1 MHNASSPSCT
11 PRSCGSSPLQD
22 RSPTKKWPQMFST
35 SSGHIASCAQAA
47 LQLLPS
53 PSPTLRIRCHIRG
66 YSRYR
71 HWHRRGRRLQLWCHS
86 QPSLRERRKRR
97 TAIAQLGPDAFLPV
111 SSLHSGMT
119 NNLVFTRTSTGRTRL
134 QSPCEGHNMF
144 SLACQK
150 GARLSTLRR
159 PLRFSL
165 SPLLP
170 GDISPDRPHSSSLSL
185 SLSCLLLLIRI
196 SIIRQARCATGGNRE
211 R

>member
-111 SSLHSGMT
+111 VRVC
-119 NNLVFTRTSTGRTRL
+119 NLR
-134 QSPCEGHNMF
+134 
-144 SLACQK
+144 
-150 GARLSTLRR
+150 ARDIICF
-159 PLRFSL
+159 PLRAKRVPA
-165 SPLLP
+165 SPLSDALSVFP
-170 GDISPDRPHSSSLSL
+170 FPRCCQATSPPIDHTRPHSPCPCPAYSCSSVYQLF
-185 SLSCLLLLIRI
+185 
-196 SIIRQARCATGGNRE
+196 ARLDARLVEIGSGRDGEGGGCE
-211 R
+211 VSAL